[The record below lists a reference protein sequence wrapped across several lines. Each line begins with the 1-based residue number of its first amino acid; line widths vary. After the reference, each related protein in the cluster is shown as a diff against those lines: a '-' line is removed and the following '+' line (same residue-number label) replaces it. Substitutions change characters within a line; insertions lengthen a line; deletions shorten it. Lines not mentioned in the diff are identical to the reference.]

1 MTGPASLRRLRAD
14 LLADTFVLTR
24 VQQSGVDAE
33 LATNPIAKAEPE
45 FAAAVAAAHGW
56 PVAERKPARGLAAA
70 LARHLEG

>member
-1 MTGPASLRRLRAD
+1 MTSIIARHQSDLRAW
-14 LLADTFVLTR
+14 TYTLTR
-24 VQQSGVDAE
+24 VQQSGIDAE

-70 LARHLEG
+70 LALHLKG